1 MAEKIPARLNILTL
15 GVRDLPKVRGFY
27 EALGWESL
35 SEGDEFARFQLGG
48 ATLALFS
55 LDLLAG
61 EADMQ
66 PSASTGRF
74 SGFTCAVLV
83 EEEAMVDEAIETVH
97 EAGGHV
103 LAEPVAR
110 EWGGR
115 SGYFADP
122 EGNVWE
128 LAWMP
133 GATFDDRGGLIWP

>member
-1 MAEKIPARLNILTL
+1 VTGKLPARLNVLTL
-15 GVRDLPKVRGFY
+15 GVRDLPKVRAFY

-35 SEGDEFARFQLGG
+35 SEGEEFARFQTGG

-55 LDLLAG
+55 LGLLAG
-61 EADMQ
+61 EANMR
-66 PSASTGRF
+66 PSEETGSF
-74 SGFTCAVLV
+74 AGFTCAVLV
-83 EEEAMVDEAIETVH
+83 EEEGMVDEALETVRGT
-97 EAGGHV
+97 GGRV

-122 EGNVWE
+122 EDNVWE

-133 GATFDDRGGLIWP
+133 GATFDEWGGLIWP

>member
-1 MAEKIPARLNILTL
+1 MTL
-15 GVRDLPKVRGFY
+15 GVRDLPKVRAFY

-35 SEGDEFARFQLGG
+35 SEGDEFARFQTGG

-61 EADMQ
+61 EANMQ

-74 SGFTCAVLV
+74 PGFTCAVLV
-83 EEEAMVDEAIETVH
+83 EKEATVDKGIETVR
-97 EAGGHV
+97 EAGGRV
-103 LAEPVAR
+103 LAEPCAR
-110 EWGGR
+110 GWGGR
-115 SGYFADP
+115 SGYFADF

>member
-1 MAEKIPARLNILTL
+1 VIGKVPARLNILTL
-15 GVRDLPKVRGFY
+15 GVRDLPKVRAFY

-35 SEGDEFARFQLGG
+35 SEGDEFARFQTGG

-55 LDLLAG
+55 LDSLAG
-61 EADMQ
+61 EANMQ

-74 SGFTCAVLV
+74 PGFTCAVLV
-83 EEEAMVDEAIETVH
+83 EQEAMVDEAIDMVR
-97 EAGGHV
+97 EAGGRV

-110 EWGGR
+110 QWGGR

-133 GATFDDRGGLIWP
+133 GATFDEGGGLIWP